1 MDFCGTS
8 AQAACE
14 TRLDPASLP
23 LRFAAPDAAAD
34 GGERRIVLDRGAVMV
49 ARQVK
54 RTAMNLRL
62 PMNSF
67 RGVAI
72 RLLPD
77 MDDSADRISVVLAHR
92 DRALDVTLYEA
103 DHDAD
108 AVAEWQQW
116 ATTLGLPLLIEDLDG
131 RLSEPYARLGQVHLG
146 TPRPRRRR
154 SFLARR
160 PRFLVRRKSGSLGGT
175 VDVIHAVN
183 EIIARS

>member
-1 MDFCGTS
+1 MDSARTF
-8 AQAACE
+8 AQASRA
-14 TRLDPASLP
+14 TRLDPSSLP
-23 LRFAAPDAAAD
+23 LRFAAPDAGAD
-34 GGERRIVLDRGAVMV
+34 GGERRILLNHSEVMV
-49 ARQVK
+49 NRHVAR
-54 RTAMNLRL
+54 TTMNLRL

-72 RLLPD
+72 RLMPG
-77 MDDSADRISVVLAHR
+77 MDHCADRICVILAHR

-108 AVAEWQQW
+108 VVAEWQQW

-131 RLSEPYARLGQVHLG
+131 RLSEPYARMGQVQLG
-146 TPRPRRRR
+146 TPRARRRR

-160 PRFLVRRKSGSLGGT
+160 PRFLVRRKSGKLGGD

>member
-1 MDFCGTS
+1 MEFIGAF
-8 AQAACE
+8 AQSIRA
-14 TRLDPASLP
+14 TRLDPSSLP
-23 LRFAAPDAAAD
+23 LRFAVPDAGAD
-34 GGERRIVLDRGAVMV
+34 GGERRILLDRGEVMV

-67 RGVAI
+67 RGVAV
-72 RLLPD
+72 RLLPG
-77 MDDSADRISVVLAHR
+77 MEDSADRIAIILAHR

-108 AVAEWQQW
+108 VVAEWQQW
-116 ATTLGLPLLIEDLDG
+116 AATLGLPLLIEELDG
-131 RLSEPYARLGQVHLG
+131 RLSEPYARLGQVKLG

-160 PRFLVRRKSGSLGGT
+160 PRFLMRRKSGQLGGE
-175 VDVIHAVN
+175 VDVIHTIS